1 MVSRTNSKPKRVL
14 VTPAGYWVARTAAMS
29 DPVSPAALS
38 AKENCRTAKL
48 LNVPSDTRVP
58 ASREN
63 FWDSAK
69 LNGRK

>member
-1 MVSRTNSKPKRVL
+1 
-14 VTPAGYWVARTAAMS
+14 MS

-38 AKENCRTAKL
+38 AKENCWTAKL